1 MLQCGP
7 QNRPSVHRA
16 ACMAS
21 KGQLCGHSGPCAD
34 AAISRPSPKHR
45 QRGYFALAELLVD
58 PVIHG
63 RGSPSNGELTFAA
76 IRIDPSN
83 ADFADLGFS
92 ACANAAFLRI

>member
-1 MLQCGP
+1 MRSFTAICAKV
-7 QNRPSVHRA
+7 SSA
-16 ACMAS
+16 
-21 KGQLCGHSGPCAD
+21 GHSGHCAD